1 MATFTSTACQT
12 FNGGGSF
19 INPPKYIENGVV
31 ARSAVYTFTAA
42 QSAGDILQMVPIP
55 KGAHILDVAV
65 QFPGQSAAGISATY
79 AVGDG
84 TTAGRFLVSTSA
96 FTVTHAT
103 LGLGYSYSAEDTI
116 DLSFSS
122 VTSATA
128 GGTVRLTVLY
138 AMDQA
143 PDGNS

>member
-1 MATFTSTACQT
+1 MATLTSTACQT
-12 FNGGGSF
+12 NASGFF
-19 INPPKYIENGVV
+19 LNPPKYIENGVV
-31 ARSAVYTFTAA
+31 AKSAVYTFTAA
-42 QSAGDILQMVPIP
+42 QSAGDIIQMVPVP
-55 KGAHILDVAV
+55 KGAHIIDVQV

-84 TTAGRFLVSTSA
+84 TTAGRFLISTSA
-96 FTVTHAT
+96 FTIVHAA

-128 GGTVRLTVLY
+128 GGTVRLTVMY
-138 AMDQA
+138 AFDMA
-143 PDGNS
+143 TDGNS